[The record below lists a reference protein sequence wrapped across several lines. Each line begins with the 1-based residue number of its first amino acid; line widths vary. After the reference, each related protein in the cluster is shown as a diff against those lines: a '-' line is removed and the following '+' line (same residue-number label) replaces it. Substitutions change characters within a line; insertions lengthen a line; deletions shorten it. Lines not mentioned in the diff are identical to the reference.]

1 MDRQAISPIF
11 AYLPNGII
19 REIVAYTGA
28 TYKKRN
34 GKYMGQIP
42 RTDPRYALLSA
53 IPQKTFWF
61 LDRPPHCVFFASN
74 VILSRI
80 TDTCPIHVSLEVIGS
95 KYTDDPYCGN
105 TESICYKLQT
115 ISSDDDIRLSKFYH
129 YYRETDPVDA
139 IIAENR
145 AIIAE
150 NRAIIAENRDIIA
163 ENRKT
168 RKLRGLLQH
177 AFISIS
183 MFVTGVIYA
192 TSVTKEIASIR
203 SPHLASIRSPH
214 LASIRSPHLA

>member
-1 MDRQAISPIF
+1 MDRPAISPIF

-61 LDRPPHCVFFASN
+61 LDRPPHCVFFMSN

-80 TDTCPIHVSLEVIGS
+80 TDTCPIHVSLEVIGA
-95 KYTDDPYCGN
+95 KYTDDLYFGN
-105 TESICYKLQT
+105 TESIYYKLST
-115 ISSDDDIRLSKFYH
+115 ISSDDDIRLSSFYH

-139 IIAENR
+139 IISEK
-145 AIIAE
+145 
-150 NRAIIAENRDIIA
+150 RDIIA
-163 ENRKT
+163 EKRDIIADNRKT

-177 AFISIS
+177 AVISIG

-192 TSVTKEIASIR
+192 TSVTREIASIR
-203 SPHLASIRSPH
+203 SPHLA
-214 LASIRSPHLA
+214 

>member
-42 RTDPRYALLSA
+42 QTDPRYALLSA

-61 LDRPPHCVFFASN
+61 LARPPHCVFFTSS

-80 TDTCPIHVSLEVIGS
+80 TDTCPIHVSLEVFGS
-95 KYTDDPYCGN
+95 KYTDDTYFGN
-105 TESICYKLQT
+105 TESIYYKLYT
-115 ISSDDDIRLSKFYH
+115 ISSDDIRLSKFYH

-139 IIAENR
+139 IIAEKR
-145 AIIAE
+145 D
-150 NRAIIAENRDIIA
+150 IIAENRDIIA
-163 ENRKT
+163 ENRKK
-168 RKLRGLLQH
+168 RKLRCLLQH

-192 TSVTKEIASIR
+192 VSVTKEIASIR
-203 SPHLASIRSPH
+203 SPHLA
-214 LASIRSPHLA
+214 

>member
-1 MDRQAISPIF
+1 MDRQAISSIF

-42 RTDPRYALLSA
+42 QTDPRYALLSA
-53 IPQKTFWF
+53 IPQKTFWP
-61 LDRPPHCVFFASN
+61 LARPHCVFFTSK

-80 TDTCPIHVSLEVIGS
+80 TETCPIHVSLEVFGS
-95 KYTDDPYCGN
+95 KYTDDPYFGN
-105 TESICYKLQT
+105 TESIYYKLYT
-115 ISSDDDIRLSKFYH
+115 ISSDDTRLSKFYH

-139 IIAENR
+139 IISENR

-150 NRAIIAENRDIIA
+150 NRKVIA

-192 TSVTKEIASIR
+192 VSVTKEIASIR
-203 SPHLASIRSPH
+203 SPHLA
-214 LASIRSPHLA
+214 

>member
-1 MDRQAISPIF
+1 MDRPTISPIF

-61 LDRPPHCVFFASN
+61 LDRPPHCVFFTSS

-80 TDTCPIHVSLEVIGS
+80 TDTCPIHVSLEVFGS

-115 ISSDDDIRLSKFYH
+115 ISSDDIRLSKFYH
-129 YYRETDPVDA
+129 YYLETDPVDA

-145 AIIAE
+145 AIIA
-150 NRAIIAENRDIIA
+150 D
-163 ENRKT
+163 NRKT

-177 AFISIS
+177 AFISIG

-192 TSVTKEIASIR
+192 TSVTREIASIR
-203 SPHLASIRSPH
+203 STHLA
-214 LASIRSPHLA
+214 

>member
-61 LDRPPHCVFFASN
+61 LDRPPHCVFFTSS

-105 TESICYKLQT
+105 TESICYKLST

-150 NRAIIAENRDIIA
+150 NRDIIA

-168 RKLRGLLQH
+168 RKLRCLLQH

-192 TSVTKEIASIR
+192 VSVTKEIASIR
-203 SPHLASIRSPH
+203 SPHLA
-214 LASIRSPHLA
+214 

>member
-61 LDRPPHCVFFASN
+61 LDRPPHCVFFTSS

-80 TDTCPIHVSLEVIGS
+80 TDTCPIHVSLEVFGS
-95 KYTDDPYCGN
+95 KYTDDPYFGN

-115 ISSDDDIRLSKFYH
+115 ISSDDIRLSKFYH
-129 YYRETDPVDA
+129 YYLETDPVDA

-145 AIIAE
+145 AIIA
-150 NRAIIAENRDIIA
+150 D
-163 ENRKT
+163 NRKT

-177 AFISIS
+177 AFISIG

-192 TSVTKEIASIR
+192 TSVTREIASIR
-203 SPHLASIRSPH
+203 STHLA
-214 LASIRSPHLA
+214 

>member
-1 MDRQAISPIF
+1 MGRPTISPIF

-28 TYKKRN
+28 SYKKRN

-61 LDRPPHCVFFASN
+61 LERPPHCVFFTSK

-80 TDTCPIHVSLEVIGS
+80 TETCPIHVSLEVIGS
-95 KYTDDPYCGN
+95 KYTNDPDCGN
-105 TESICYKLQT
+105 TEVICYKLQT
-115 ISSDDDIRLSKFYH
+115 ISSDDIWLSKFYH
-129 YYRETDPVDA
+129 YYWETDSVDE

-145 AIIAE
+145 KV
-150 NRAIIAENRDIIA
+150 IA

-168 RKLRGLLQH
+168 RNLRGLLQH
-177 AFISIS
+177 AFISIG
-183 MFVTGVIYA
+183 MFMTGVISA
-192 TSVTKEIASIR
+192 
-203 SPHLASIRSPH
+203 L
-214 LASIRSPHLA
+214 